1 MVSFIGYKQFAG
13 VDKKMEKEEETI
25 RMKKSSLLFA
35 LQVLSLIL
43 VGDVNICEDEFQLL
57 LISFQFLP

>member
-13 VDKKMEKEEETI
+13 GDKKMEKEEETI
-25 RMKKSSLLFA
+25 RIKKSSLLFA

-43 VGDVNICEDEFQLL
+43 FGDVNICEDVFQLL